1 MTNSTTDTI
10 EAILLAIAMLAVGAI
25 LTMSLI

>member
-10 EAILLAIAMLAVGAI
+10 EAIMLAIAMLAVGAI

>member
-10 EAILLAIAMLAVGAI
+10 EAILLSIAMLAVGAI
-25 LTMSLI
+25 LTMSFL

>member
-1 MTNSTTDTI
+1 MINSTTDTI

-25 LTMSLI
+25 LTMSFI

>member
-1 MTNSTTDTI
+1 MINSTTDTI
-10 EAILLAIAMLAVGAI
+10 EAILLTIAMLAVGAI

>member
-1 MTNSTTDTI
+1 MTNSITDTI
-10 EAILLAIAMLAVGAI
+10 EAILLTIAMLAVGAI

>member
-10 EAILLAIAMLAVGAI
+10 EAILLAIAMLTVGAI
-25 LTMSLI
+25 LTMSLL

>member
-25 LTMSLI
+25 LTMSFI